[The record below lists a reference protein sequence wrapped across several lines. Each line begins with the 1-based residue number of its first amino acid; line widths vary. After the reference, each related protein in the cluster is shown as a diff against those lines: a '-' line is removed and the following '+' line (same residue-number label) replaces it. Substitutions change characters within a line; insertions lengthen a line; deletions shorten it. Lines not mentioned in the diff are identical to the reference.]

1 VIGPWMV
8 TADEIANPD
17 DVVIT
22 LHCGNELRQTAD
34 TKDLIY
40 DCGRLIEFASSFYTL
55 YPGDVYFTGTPH
67 GVGPVKAG
75 DTLYGRN
82 DVLGEL
88 KITARQHKIGG

>member
-1 VIGPWMV
+1 M
-8 TADEIANPD
+8 
-17 DVVIT
+17 IT
-22 LHCGNELRQTAD
+22 LHCNDELRQTAD

-75 DTLYGRN
+75 DTLYGTERR
-82 DVLGEL
+82 
-88 KITARQHKIGG
+88 ARRAEDHRAPAQDRRMR